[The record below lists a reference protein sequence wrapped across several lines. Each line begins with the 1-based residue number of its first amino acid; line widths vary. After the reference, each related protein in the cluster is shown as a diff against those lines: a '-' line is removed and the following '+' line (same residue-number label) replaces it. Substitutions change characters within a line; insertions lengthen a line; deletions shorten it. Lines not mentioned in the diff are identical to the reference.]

1 MEIEFDINSVDKLPE
16 CKYECKYIE
25 RQISTVDKL

>member
-16 CKYECKYIE
+16 RKYECEYMAMGLC
-25 RQISTVDKL
+25 R